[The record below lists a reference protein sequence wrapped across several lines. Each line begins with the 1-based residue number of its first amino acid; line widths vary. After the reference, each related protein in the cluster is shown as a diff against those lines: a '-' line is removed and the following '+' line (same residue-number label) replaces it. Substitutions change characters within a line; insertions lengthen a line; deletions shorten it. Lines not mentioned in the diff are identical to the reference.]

1 MYDARQVANYLL
13 DCARDCGVVLTNM
26 SILKHIY
33 FAHGWH
39 LASFDVPLISNR
51 IEAWEYGPV
60 IKVVYDSFK
69 IHGAGPITSRATMMD
84 LDTGEFTEAQAD
96 FSVETEKM
104 LRSILRYYSGFGAF
118 ELSDLTHIRGGPW
131 DRVWNAGDG
140 KVRLNM
146 EISNESIR
154 RYFIAQ
160 GKTATVQ

>member
-1 MYDARQVANYLL
+1 
-13 DCARDCGVVLTNM
+13 
-26 SILKHIY
+26 
-33 FAHGWH
+33 
-39 LASFDVPLISNR
+39 
-51 IEAWEYGPV
+51 
-60 IKVVYDSFK
+60 
-69 IHGAGPITSRATMMD
+69 MD

-146 EISNESIR
+146 EISNDSIR